1 MLIKCVLLNSV
12 ICPKNADMLMFGQH
26 ATCCI
31 SYLSEELFDKKKYS
45 SPPPH
50 KHERKKWTNF
60 FLYLKRLL
68 AVWARLM
75 KCEPFWEYE
84 LKKVRY
90 TSVWHD
96 DQNNLKQLKACIYSH
111 SMSACGTKHN
121 NWTEIAPPSGRHCV
135 FWDGGRPP
143 QVKDKWFTK
152 LKVKK
157 HVPIWEKECVLPIQ
171 RS

>member
-1 MLIKCVLLNSV
+1 MCIVKFSDLSKEC
-12 ICPKNADMLMFGQH
+12 KNADMLMFGQH

-45 SPPPH
+45 FPPPH
-50 KHERKKWTNF
+50 RHERKKWTNF

-96 DQNNLKQLKACIYSH
+96 DQNNLNSLKLVFTPIPCLPAAQSTI
-111 SMSACGTKHN
+111 
-121 NWTEIAPPSGRHCV
+121 TELRYLLHQEDTVSSGMETGHLRSKTS
-135 FWDGGRPP
+135 DLLN
-143 QVKDKWFTK
+143 
-152 LKVKK
+152 LK
-157 HVPIWEKECVLPIQ
+157 
-171 RS
+171 